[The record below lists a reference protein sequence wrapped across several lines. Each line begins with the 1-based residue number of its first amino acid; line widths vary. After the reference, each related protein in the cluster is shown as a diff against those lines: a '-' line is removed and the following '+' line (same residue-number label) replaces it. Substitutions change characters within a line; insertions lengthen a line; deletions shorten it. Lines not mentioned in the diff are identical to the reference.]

1 MSRVIFFFFFLDKVM
16 ELVVGG
22 YVINGAYPIQFFFI
36 NMFSANQCQ
45 LRCDPGFSS
54 NIAATVTCV
63 GGKYTPTSLEDF
75 LCQPAAALIVTEMGE
90 IEIFSE
96 QANCRRKI
104 TNVPPFSAAGQIVSL
119 LNNKLRLL
127 GFSEREQ
134 IWKSSSM
141 EDPLGGILANE
152 WRENEQLSDDKFDKY
167 DISYTYFDDVYFSG
181 GNAHKQAKLEA
192 GKWIHLNEK
201 SFEESKFTSAACVVT
216 LENNQMMLFGGVS
229 FKSTNAV
236 NLVVTINVE
245 EQSVRENQ
253 GMKYPR
259 CHHSCELI
267 TRSTVL
273 ISGGY
278 NNPKEPRRSLVPDQ
292 IYDTRT
298 GETLEV
304 ASSLGRYDHRLI
316 HLEDSIFAFGGRD
329 AQGSQVSA
337 VEKFD
342 SSSRTWSRHPQGLL
356 SLETA
361 GLAVLPF
368 PVSAVDCSTC
378 MCGVKR
384 SKRIYGGKE
393 VKVILIPC
401 QK

>member
-1 MSRVIFFFFFLDKVM
+1 
-16 ELVVGG
+16 
-22 YVINGAYPIQFFFI
+22 
-36 NMFSANQCQ
+36 MFSANQCQ

-63 GGKYTPTSLEDF
+63 EGKYKPTSPEDF
-75 LCQPAAALIVTEMGE
+75 LCQPAAALIVTDKGE

-104 TNVPPFSAAGQIVSL
+104 TNVPPFSDAGQIVSL
-119 LNNKLRLL
+119 LNNKLQLL
-127 GFSEREQ
+127 GFSEQEQ

-152 WRENEQLSDDKFDKY
+152 WTENEQLSLDRFDRY
-167 DISYTYFDDVYFSG
+167 DISYPYFDDMYFSG
-181 GNAHKQAKLEA
+181 GNTHKQAKLGA
-192 GKWIHLNEK
+192 GKWIHFNEK

-216 LENNQMMLFGGVS
+216 LENNHIMFFGGIS

-245 EQSVRENQ
+245 EQSVRVNP

-259 CHHSCELI
+259 CHHSCEFI
-267 TRSTVL
+267 TGSTVL
-273 ISGGY
+273 ISGGFS
-278 NNPKEPRRSLVPDQ
+278 NPKEPGRSLVPDE

-298 GETLEV
+298 GESLEI
-304 ASSLGRYDHRLI
+304 SFLGRYDHSVI

-329 AQGSQVSA
+329 AKGSQVSA
-337 VEKFD
+337 VDKFD
-342 SSSRTWSRHPQGLL
+342 SSSRTWSRQPQGLL

-361 GLAVLPF
+361 GLAVVPF
-368 PVSAVDCSTC
+368 PMSAVDCSTC
-378 MCGVKR
+378 TCGVKTSR
-384 SKRIYGGKE
+384 RIYGGEE
-393 VKVILIPC
+393 VKVIQTPC
-401 QK
+401 PK